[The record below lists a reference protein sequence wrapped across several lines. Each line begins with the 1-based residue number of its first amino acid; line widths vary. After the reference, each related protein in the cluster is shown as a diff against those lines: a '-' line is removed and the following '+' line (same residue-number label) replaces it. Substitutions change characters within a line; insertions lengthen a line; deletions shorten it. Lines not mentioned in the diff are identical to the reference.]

1 MATQAVLPTYRA
13 ILRGNYLEWR
23 GDVRERIP
31 TDQAVAVY
39 VTVLDELPV
48 AASEDIESQG
58 ARMAAALGL
67 LAEINAL
74 GDIGDAGAWE
84 RTVRVDRILPGRE
97 V

>member
-1 MATQAVLPTYRA
+1 MATQAVLSTYRA

-31 TDQAVAVY
+31 TDRAVAVY

-48 AASEDIESQG
+48 VASEDVESQG
-58 ARMAAALGL
+58 ARMAVALGK

-84 RTVRVDRILPGRE
+84 RTVRVDRTLPGRE
-97 V
+97 A